1 MPAIKDNFLSTQ
13 NLLGKDQF
21 EQISQSHICVIGLG
35 GVGSWVVE
43 SLVRQGFGELTLID
57 MDHLVASNINRQ
69 IQAYEH
75 NVGMSKIRALAE
87 RVTHIN
93 ADCKLNLIDQ
103 FLDAANIE
111 TLIHQDMDVVI
122 DAIDQVS
129 VKIEL
134 VEHCLRKKI
143 NLLMSGGAG
152 GRTNPSM
159 IQSADV
165 FETFGDPLLAKLRKV
180 LKKRYPTKKRLGISS
195 VFSNE
200 QVIKPDLCDDLSN
213 NLSCSGYGSSVMVTA
228 TMGFHLAFEA
238 QKKILKA

>member
-1 MPAIKDNFLSTQ
+1 MPSNKDNFLSTQ
-13 NLLGKDQF
+13 NLLGKNQF
-21 EQISQSHICVIGLG
+21 EQISHSHICVIGLG

-75 NVGMSKIRALAE
+75 NVGMSKIQALAE
-87 RVTHIN
+87 RAIHIN
-93 ADCKLNLIDQ
+93 ADCKLHLIDQ
-103 FLDAANIE
+103 YLDADNLE
-111 TLIHQDMDVVI
+111 TLIHKDIDVVI

-129 VKIEL
+129 VKVEL

-152 GRTNPSM
+152 GRKNPSM
-159 IQSADV
+159 IKTADL

-180 LKKRYPTKKRLGISS
+180 LKKRHPSKKKLGIPS

-200 QVIKPDLCDDLSN
+200 QVIKPDICDDFSN
-213 NLSCSGYGSSVMVTA
+213 NLSCSGYGSSIMVTA
-228 TMGFHLAFEA
+228 TMGFHLAYEA

>member
-1 MPAIKDNFLSTQ
+1 MPSNKDNFLSTQ
-13 NLLGKDQF
+13 NLLGKNQF
-21 EQISQSHICVIGLG
+21 EQISHSHICVIGLG

-87 RVTHIN
+87 RIAHIN
-93 ADCKLNLIDQ
+93 ADCKLHLIDQ
-103 FLDAANIE
+103 YLDADNIE
-111 TLIHQDMDVVI
+111 TLIHKNMDVVI
-122 DAIDQVS
+122 DAIDQFS
-129 VKIEL
+129 VKVEL

-143 NLLMSGGAG
+143 NLLVSGGAG
-152 GRTNPSM
+152 GRINPSM
-159 IQSADV
+159 IKTADL
-165 FETFGDPLLAKLRKV
+165 FETFGDPLLAKLRKA
-180 LKKRYPTKKRLGISS
+180 LKKRYPSKKKLGIPA

-200 QVIKPDLCDDLSN
+200 QVIKPDICDDFSN
-213 NLSCSGYGSSVMVTA
+213 NLSCSGYGSSIMVTA

>member
-134 VEHCLRKKI
+134 VEHCLGKKNKSFDVWGSRGKNKPLDDSI
-143 NLLMSGGAG
+143 
-152 GRTNPSM
+152 GRC
-159 IQSADV
+159 I
-165 FETFGDPLLAKLRKV
+165 
-180 LKKRYPTKKRLGISS
+180 
-195 VFSNE
+195 
-200 QVIKPDLCDDLSN
+200 
-213 NLSCSGYGSSVMVTA
+213 
-228 TMGFHLAFEA
+228 
-238 QKKILKA
+238 